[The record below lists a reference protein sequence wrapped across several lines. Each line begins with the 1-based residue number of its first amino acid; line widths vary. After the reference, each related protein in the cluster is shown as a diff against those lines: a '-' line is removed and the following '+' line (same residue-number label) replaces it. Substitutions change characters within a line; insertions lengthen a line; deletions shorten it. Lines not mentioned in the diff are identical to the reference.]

1 MGRQGG
7 NIMPS
12 NDSIIK
18 KIAEALLMDYTSVYY
33 VNAVT
38 NAYQWYSTDPNFHSL
53 HIEPEGKDFFNNLV
67 RDADKVIYEEDKH
80 IFMEDMKKEKL
91 LAEMKKGTMQSIE
104 YRLMIDGKPV
114 WHTLR
119 LIRGVSDD
127 NDEYFILGVL
137 NIDKRKKSL
146 QEKLIYNQI
155 ADSLAEHY
163 DTLYYVDVETSRYV
177 EFCSLDNY
185 KKLGIPTSG
194 DDFWTESQRNIQRI
208 VFPDDR
214 EAIVRLHTKEY
225 NLANMQGKRSY
236 STNYRLL
243 MDGKVVYYRYN
254 EFQTAD
260 GKHLIIGL
268 ENIDEE
274 IRAQQA
280 LEESRR
286 KIVTYGQIAESLASH
301 YDVIYYVNSETAA
314 YVGYTTNEI
323 FGNLEIQEEG
333 VNFFEES
340 KRNARKIIHSE
351 DYDRL
356 TGILEKD
363 YLISALENRRQFSI
377 DYRMIIG
384 KMIQYTRLT
393 AMWSSDKIHFIIG
406 VENVNEEVLK
416 EQEQIEALKIAN
428 EKARRDEL
436 TGTKNKNAYQ
446 EFEVAVQE
454 NIDKGVDYLP
464 FALVVCDLNNLKVI
478 NDTLGHKAGDDYIR
492 AACRMICETFSHSP
506 IFRIGGDEF
515 VAFLGSG
522 DYYDREALLARLR
535 SRVAD
540 HVIRQDG
547 PVIATGISVFDPQ
560 SDKRVSDVFE
570 RADAMMYEDKLR
582 LKSIASANSSKY
594 MTSVSRE
601 KDVPEERRKK
611 LDSLFAAMALVAEG
625 NYVFL
630 CDMRYDYSR
639 WSKTAVDAFG
649 LPSEY
654 LYNAGEFWEHCI
666 HPDDV
671 RPYHEGVHD
680 IFTNQ
685 ASGMDMQLRAKRI
698 TGEYDLCT
706 CRGIVMRDENGEPE
720 YFSGTIRNHGVQ
732 GNIDELTGLR
742 NLYGFFED
750 LQTKMLREVPMR
762 ICLIGVGRFSE
773 INEVYGYHFGN
784 RVLQHFGRYLFEHVS
799 NTGNVYRLDG
809 TKFAVISYLYSSDQ
823 VMERY
828 NDLRTHFRE
837 GFMLDEKFIIL
848 DLNAGLLNVERFS
861 VDYQTVYACLNYAYG
876 ESKLR
881 RQGELVEFYNDLNDE
896 NKHHIER
903 LYAIRA
909 SIMQE
914 YHGFHLLYQPVVD
927 AQEEKLIG
935 AEALL
940 RWKNEV
946 YGMVPPDSFIPVLE
960 KDPLFCDLGHWI
972 LRTALHDAKRIMEDT
987 PDFVINVNLSYTQLE
1002 KPDFVNMV
1010 LDTLKEEEFPPEH
1023 LCLEITERCRLLDMD
1038 LLKNIV
1044 VNLRGWGVKIAL
1056 DDFGTGFSSIG
1067 IVKNLPFDI
1076 IKIDRSF
1083 VQKIEQDEKERELI
1097 KSFAGV
1103 ASTFGAKVCVEGI
1116 ETAEMRD
1123 ILQHYHVQSF
1133 QGYYYA
1139 KPLPLEEFLV
1149 WKPK

>member
-1 MGRQGG
+1 MS
-7 NIMPS
+7 S

-38 NAYQWYSTDPNFHSL
+38 NAYQWYSTDADFHSL
-53 HIEPEGKDFFNNLV
+53 HLEPEGKDFFQDLV
-67 RDADKVIYEEDKH
+67 RDADRVVYEEDKH
-80 IFMEDMKKEKL
+80 LFMEGMQKERL
-91 LAEMKKGTMQSIE
+91 LAGMRKGTMQSIE
-104 YRLMIDGKPV
+104 YRLMIDGQPV
-114 WHTLR
+114 WHALR
-119 LIRGVSDD
+119 LIRGAGVDSD
-127 NDEYFILGVL
+127 YFILGVL

-146 QEKLIYNQI
+146 EEKAIFNEI

-163 DTLYYVDVETSRYV
+163 DTLYYVDVETSHYV

-194 DDFWTESQRNIQRI
+194 EDFWKESQRNIQRI
-208 VFPDDR
+208 VYPDDR
-214 EAIVRLHTKEY
+214 ETVMKLHTKAY
-225 NLANMQGKRSY
+225 NLSNMQGKRSF
-236 STNYRLL
+236 SMNYRL
-243 MDGKVVYYRYN
+243 VFNNEPVYYRYT

-260 GKHLIIGL
+260 GKHLIIGV
-268 ENIDEE
+268 ENIDAEM
-274 IRAQQA
+274 RAQQA
-280 LEESRR
+280 LEDNRR
-286 KIVTYGQIAESLASH
+286 KVVTFGQIAESLASH
-301 YDVIYYVNSETAA
+301 YDIIYYVNSQDGE
-314 YVGYTTNEI
+314 YVGFTTNALY
-323 FGNLEIQEEG
+323 GNLEIQEKG
-333 VNFFEES
+333 VDFFAES
-340 KRNARKIIHSE
+340 AENAKKIIHPE

-356 TGILEKD
+356 VNILGRD

-384 KMIQYTRLT
+384 DKTQFTRMT
-393 AMWSSDKIHFIIG
+393 VMWSSDQVHFIIG
-406 VENVNEEVLK
+406 VENVDKEVEK
-416 EQEQIEALKIAN
+416 EQEQIQALKVAN

-446 EFEVAVQE
+446 EFEASVQQ
-454 NIDKGVDYLP
+454 NIDNGVDYLP
-464 FALVVCDLNNLKVI
+464 FALVVCDLNNLKLI
-478 NDTLGHKAGDDYIR
+478 NDTQGHKAGDDYIR
-492 AACRMICETFSHSP
+492 SACRLICETFSHSP

-540 HVIRQDG
+540 HVNRQDG

-560 SDKRVSDVFE
+560 SDKKVSDVFE
-570 RADAMMYEDKLR
+570 RADAMMYEDKMR
-582 LKSIASANSSKY
+582 LKSLAASKSFKKIAAPE
-594 MTSVSRE
+594 E
-601 KDVPEERRKK
+601 KEYPEERRKK
-611 LDSLFAAMALVAEG
+611 LDSLFAALALAAEG
-625 NYVFL
+625 SYVFL
-630 CDMRYDYSR
+630 CDMRYNYSR
-639 WSKTAVDAFG
+639 FSKTAVDAFG

-654 LYNAGEFWEHCI
+654 MYHAADVWESCI
-666 HPDDV
+666 HEDD
-671 RPYHEGVHD
+671 RKPYREGIRD
-680 IFTNQ
+680 IYMNQ
-685 ASGMDMQLRAKRI
+685 SSGLDMQYRAKRI

-706 CRGIVMRDENGEPE
+706 ARGIVLRDGNGEPE
-720 YFSGTIRNHGVQ
+720 YFCGTMRNHGVQ

-750 LQTKMLREVPMR
+750 LQTKMLRQVPMR
-762 ICLIGVGRFSE
+762 ISLIGIGRFSE

-784 RVLQHFGRYLFEHVS
+784 RVLQRFGRYLFEHVG

-809 TKFAVISYLYSSDQ
+809 TKFAIISYLRTSEQIMQKYA
-823 VMERY
+823 E
-828 NDLRTHFRE
+828 LRTHFRE
-837 GFMLDEKFIIL
+837 GFKLDEKFIIL
-848 DLNAGLLNVERFS
+848 DLNAGMLNVDHFN

-881 RQGELVEFYNDLNDE
+881 RQGDLVEFYNDLSDE
-896 NKHHIER
+896 NKHQIER

-927 AQEEKLIG
+927 AFEEHLIG

-940 RWKNEV
+940 RWKNEE

-972 LRTALHDAKRIMEDT
+972 LHTALRDAKRIMEKN
-987 PDFVINVNLSYTQLE
+987 PDFTINVNLSYTQLE

-1010 LDTLKEEEFPPEH
+1010 LDTLKAEEFPPEH

-1083 VQKIEQDEKERELI
+1083 VQKIEEDEKERELI

-1139 KPLPLEEFLV
+1139 KPLPLAEFLQ
-1149 WKPK
+1149 WKPQNASS